1 MIWVN
6 ILVPKQSILGWLS
19 PPPSLSH
26 THTQEESWGRYSPT
40 HIPKERCHWIRA
52 LVTYSICPWKGWAL
66 FPEKKITLSTLPLCR
81 PTEGGIGLKIV
92 QGAHL
97 WRAEAAQGQ
106 RYSASLAWP
115 RPGDPEKTTTA
126 GYQAHTAA
134 LVLAL
139 LDPPSLPPL
148 PTRGIRSCLNPR
160 DPAPNRGLIGLG
172 SAGGQSG
179 ESQKPGKISPSFG
192 LPGCWNGTH

>member
-1 MIWVN
+1 MTFTPTPTLPYTHSRRVMGVIFSYTHPQGKVSLNQSSGN
-6 ILVPKQSILGWLS
+6 IQHLSVKGLGLV
-19 PPPSLSH
+19 
-26 THTQEESWGRYSPT
+26 SW
-40 HIPKERCHWIRA
+40 E
-52 LVTYSICPWKGWAL
+52 
-66 FPEKKITLSTLPLCR
+66 KITLSTLPLCR
-81 PTEGGIGLKIV
+81 PTEGSIGLKIV

-139 LDPPSLPPL
+139 QDPPSLPPL

-160 DPAPNRGLIGLG
+160 DPAPNRGLKSLG
-172 SAGGQSG
+172 SAGGQSS